1 MGDVSDT
8 RKKIIQNTLTQELS
22 KHFQIL
28 PQDRFEQVQ
37 EQVFN
42 ELEYD
47 ECTEDQCIMRI
58 QEILQIENLFHLE
71 VIGEEGDTQL
81 NLKWVNLDEKRNR
94 EDYCEGCKTKEL
106 RKSVIGLVEKLVGK
120 GVVEKSVVIV
130 EKKHAE
136 VVEKRQKGGLFQR
149 MVNGRWGWYED
160 GDEDKD
166 GRYLGEFVPLY
177 GENNRIEKLIPNGQG
192 TYTFPDGKKY
202 VGKWKDG
209 KYNGEGIFTRPIG
222 SKYVG
227 EFKDGERNG
236 QGISTSYLGFKF
248 EGEWKKNKPW
258 NGILYDKDGKITS
271 KYLNG
276 VKKVKPVVVVEK
288 SRKGVLY
295 QRRVDGKLGWFED
308 GNEKNHG
315 KWVGE
320 IKNGKL
326 NGKGTYTNPDGS
338 KYVGEFKD
346 GNPWKGTIYDKDRN
360 IKGKYVN
367 GVKQ

>member
-1 MGDVSDT
+1 MGWS
-8 RKKIIQNTLTQELS
+8 QN
-22 KHFQIL
+22 
-28 PQDRFEQVQ
+28 
-37 EQVFN
+37 
-42 ELEYD
+42 
-47 ECTEDQCIMRI
+47 
-58 QEILQIENLFHLE
+58 
-71 VIGEEGDTQL
+71 
-81 NLKWVNLDEKRNR
+81 
-94 EDYCEGCKTKEL
+94 
-106 RKSVIGLVEKLVGK
+106 
-120 GVVEKSVVIV
+120 GV
-130 EKKHAE
+130 
-136 VVEKRQKGGLFQR
+136 
-149 MVNGRWGWYED
+149 
-160 GDEDKD
+160 EDKD
-166 GRYLGEFVPLY
+166 GRYLGEIVT
-177 GENNRIEKLIPNGQG
+177 GVPNGQG

-320 IKNGKL
+320 IKNGKPNGQGTVYLPDGRKYLGELKDGYKHGQGSYTWFNGDKYIGEFKNGLL

-346 GNPWKGTIYDKDRN
+346 GNPWNGTIYDKDRN
-360 IKGKYVN
+360 ITGKYVN